1 MMILFDIPSDELKPV
16 VPAEIVRSPEDSC
29 DDTTDDLETGQ
40 FENLLTISS
49 TCNSDYPL
57 VNIQTTMENHIFFGK
72 IYYKWLFSIAM
83 LNCWRLLFLY
93 TCLGGVRVP
102 LQSWL
107 ERPVLNGIL
116 TPITSWSYVGYIL
129 MKEASYHC

>member
-57 VNIQTTMENHIFFGK
+57 VNIQTTMENHIFLGK
-72 IYYKWLFSIAM
+72 STI
-83 LNCWRLLFLY
+83 
-93 TCLGGVRVP
+93 
-102 LQSWL
+102 
-107 ERPVLNGIL
+107 NGYF
-116 TPITSWSYVGYIL
+116 P
-129 MKEASYHC
+129 